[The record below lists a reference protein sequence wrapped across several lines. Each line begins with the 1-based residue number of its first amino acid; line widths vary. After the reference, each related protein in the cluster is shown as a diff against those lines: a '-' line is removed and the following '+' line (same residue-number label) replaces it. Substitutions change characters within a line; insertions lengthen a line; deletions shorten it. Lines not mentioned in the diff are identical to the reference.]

1 MCDTTVVVGGRGG
14 AVWFAKNS
22 DREAGESQVVEHVP
36 AAKGKGESLRVT
48 WVSIPEVAP
57 SFEMVLS
64 RPTWMWGAEMG
75 VNEHGLAIGNE
86 AVFTRLPVADEGLTG
101 MDLLRLALERTRD
114 ADSALDFITG
124 MLAKYGQGG
133 RCGFR
138 SKGFRY
144 HNAFVIADRK
154 GAWLLE
160 TADRFW
166 AAVRVASGVRTSSN
180 VLTIGAANEQPD
192 RIADGTLD
200 EAWRRG
206 WWNGTKPFSFRDAF
220 AQRALVSLSGGDV
233 RRECTRRTLAG
244 EDDGRDADLARHTR
258 ALRDHNDRDPQS
270 GWRMESPCAHAGFLP
285 TKTAGQTTGSMVAA
299 LEDGRI
305 RVWATGTSAPCV
317 SVFKPVRLGAGTF
330 STGPVPSPE
339 GADRESLWWRHER
352 LHRAVMQRGFGAFE
366 ATKALFEAERA
377 ELEREAWEASD
388 DASASE
394 LWERHRALAVAWAE
408 RVEHASIT
416 PATGGLS
423 ARARRWF
430 WEREAKR
437 DGL

>member
-22 DREAGESQVVEHVP
+22 DREPGESQVVEHVP
-36 AAKGKGESLRVT
+36 AAKGRGESLRVT

-86 AVFTRLPVADEGLTG
+86 AVFTRLPVAEDGLTG

-114 ADSALDFITG
+114 AESAVDFITA

-138 SKGFRY
+138 ATGFRY

-166 AAVRVASGVRTSSN
+166 AAARVASGVRTTSN
-180 VLTIGAANEQPD
+180 VLTIDAQPD

-206 WWNGTKPFSFRDAF
+206 WWDGTRPFSFRDAF
-220 AQRALVSLSGGDV
+220 SKPSHLTLSGGDV
-233 RRECTRRTLAG
+233 RRACTHKTLAA
-244 EDDGRDADLARHTR
+244 DDEGRDADLARCVR
-258 ALRDHNDRDPQS
+258 ALREHNGRDPQS
-270 GWRMESPCAHAGFLP
+270 GWRMEAPCAHAGFLP
-285 TKTAGQTTGSMVAA
+285 TKTSGQTTGSLVAA
-299 LEDGRI
+299 LEPGRI

-317 SVFKPVRLGAGTF
+317 SVFKPVLLGEGAF
-330 STGPVPSPE
+330 ATGPVPSPE
-339 GADRESLWWRHER
+339 GADKESLWWRHER
-352 LHRAVMQRGFGAFE
+352 LHRAVMERGFGAFE
-366 ATKALFEAERA
+366 ATRALFEAEREA
-377 ELEREAWEASD
+377 LEHEAWLCEDS
-388 DASASE
+388 ASARAT
-394 LWERHRALAVAWAE
+394 WERHRELALSWAE
-408 RVEHASIT
+408 RVEAAGVTAASN
-416 PATGGLS
+416 GLG

-430 WEREAKR
+430 WQREAKR